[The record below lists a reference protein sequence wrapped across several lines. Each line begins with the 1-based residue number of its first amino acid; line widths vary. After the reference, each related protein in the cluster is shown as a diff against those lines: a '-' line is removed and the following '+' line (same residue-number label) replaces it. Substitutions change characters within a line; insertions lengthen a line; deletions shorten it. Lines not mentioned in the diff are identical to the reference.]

1 MLIFVC
7 SLDNLILG
15 FCYNNL
21 TWETG
26 EIELKSSKSL
36 CKLWFKMLVRGI
48 NMKFASDFT
57 NMGGI

>member
-7 SLDNLILG
+7 LLDNLILG

-26 EIELKSSKSL
+26 GIKLKYGKSL
-36 CKLWFKMLVRGI
+36 CKLWFRMLVRGI
-48 NMKFASDFT
+48 NMKFVSDFT